1 MIPRQRGFSL
11 VELMIGLAIGLLIL
25 TILSSLLVNNSKAR
39 VDLDQSMQQVEN
51 GRYAMQML
59 GDELRQAGFYG
70 EGQITTS
77 PPAALP
83 DPCLTTSAAMA
94 AALPLPVQG
103 YSHATSIPSCL
114 SSANVA
120 ANQDILVIRRAL
132 TSTVALA
139 SLNPIVTYIQT
150 VGSKSVLDV
159 GSNSGAFNLTTKSGS
174 AGMIH
179 PYAVFIYFISP
190 CDVPAG
196 GGTTCTGTGDDNG
209 KPIPTLKR
217 ITVTANGASAPVSL
231 VQGIEQW
238 RIQYG
243 VDNSVDASGK
253 PDQDGTPDSY
263 MQPVTVTDWTNV
275 TTVQVNLLAR
285 NTQQTAGY
293 TDTKSYQLGDVTVT
307 GSGSFKRHA
316 YSSTYRLM
324 GPYGTRER

>member
-1 MIPRQRGFSL
+1 MIFRQRGFSL
-11 VELMIGLAIGLLIL
+11 VELMIGLTIGLLIL
-25 TILSSLLVNNSKAR
+25 TVLSSLLVNNSKAR

-70 EGQITTS
+70 EGQIAGS
-77 PPAALP
+77 APASLP
-83 DPCLTTSAAMA
+83 DPCKMTVADMT

-103 YSHATSIPSCL
+103 YPLATSIPSCL

-120 ANQDILVIRRAL
+120 TGQDILVIRRAL
-132 TSTVALA
+132 TSTVTLA
-139 SLNPIVTYIQT
+139 NLGPTGTYIQT
-150 VGSKSVLDV
+150 VGTKSVLDV
-159 GSNSGAFNLTTKSGS
+159 GSNSGAFSLTTKSGS
-174 AGMIH
+174 VGTIH

-196 GGTTCTGTGDDNG
+196 GGTTCTGAGDDNG

-217 ITVTANGASAPVSL
+217 VTVTASGTSAPVSL

-238 RIQYG
+238 RLQYG

-263 MQPVTVTDWTNV
+263 MQPASVADWMNV

-285 NTQQTAGY
+285 NTQQTFGY
-293 TDTKSYQLGDVTVT
+293 TDTKSYKLGDVTVT
-307 GSGSFKRHA
+307 GSGPYKRHA
-316 YSSTYRLM
+316 YSSTFRLM